1 MSYVKLDR
9 RDFLRT
15 AAAAAVLPMLGGCRD
30 STLAQTGGGEILD
43 KLRANGI
50 NDPRNEWWG
59 ARDVPTNVS
68 SHMMLRTAADKGDRL
83 VIRGSVLNADDSPAP
98 NTLIYFY
105 HTDVHGIYGVDGQ
118 HRHGRYRGWV
128 LTDEK
133 GEYSFETIRP
143 ASYPNSTI
151 AAHIHMTVT
160 TVKKREDWIDSI
172 VFEGDRFLTSRDR
185 TSMRGGFDPVLL
197 LKESE
202 KGVFTGVRKIRL
214 A

>member
-1 MSYVKLDR
+1 MSSAKLDR

-15 AAAAAVLPMLGGCRD
+15 AAAAGVLPLLGGCRD
-30 STLAQTGGGEILD
+30 STLAQTGGGDLLE
-43 KLRANGI
+43 KLRSNAI

-59 ARDVPTNVS
+59 ARDVPASVS
-68 SHMMLRTAADKGDRL
+68 SHTVLRTATDAGDRL
-83 VIRGSVLNADDSPAP
+83 LIRGTVYTPEDRPAP
-98 NTLIYFY
+98 NTLLYFY
-105 HTDVHGIYGVDGQ
+105 HTDIHGIYGIGDQ

-143 ASYPNSTI
+143 ASYPNSTV

-160 TVKKREDWIDSI
+160 TVEKREDWVDSI

-185 TSMRGGFDPVLL
+185 AASRGGFDPVIRLEE
-197 LKESE
+197 KD
-202 KGVFTGVRKIRL
+202 KGVFSGVRKIKL